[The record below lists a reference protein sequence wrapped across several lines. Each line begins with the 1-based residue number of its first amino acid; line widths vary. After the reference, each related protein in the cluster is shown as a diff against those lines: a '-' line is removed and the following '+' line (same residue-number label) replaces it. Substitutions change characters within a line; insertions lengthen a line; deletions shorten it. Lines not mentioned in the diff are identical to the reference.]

1 MNEKIQIV
9 RFLEDTTIGA
19 TASVGLER
27 MAEWQLDQLIRLCR
41 VNPDDEVMMQQTKDA
56 MARRDAYRAERMN
69 KIRQIQSEEL
79 NVKYSRLDP
88 EMKRQFIEFIL
99 ENLNEFTDMDM
110 DWLIDPLQYPPV
122 EFWTGFHGMAMNE
135 IVNRILF
142 GMEEKENREPIDS
155 ALRAHFSYGDTKF
168 ESICSDLL
176 IEALD
181 NNIKHVIFWKYAKMR
196 LQYE

>member
-110 DWLIDPLQYPPV
+110 DWLIDPLQDPPV
-122 EFWTGFHGMAMNE
+122 EFWTGVHGMAMNE

-155 ALRAHFSYGDTKF
+155 ALRAHFSYGDTKIG
-168 ESICSDLL
+168 SICSDLL

-181 NNIKHVIFWKYAKMR
+181 SDIKHVIFWKYAMAR